1 VPLPDDLEPVEL
13 DSLPLAPWIKKL
25 ILDGNE
31 WVEEQQAWRYGSRS
45 QAVWRAVNEMVEAG
59 LPDTMIA
66 AVLLDDRYKIS
77 ENPLEKGRR
86 ARAFV
91 AREIGKAR
99 KYQENKPPEQRIN
112 LHDIGQDDQP
122 AAGAPG
128 PPPDPRTLNDVT
140 ATFRK
145 WLYLEDDGTVL
156 AILATIAAN
165 RMQGD
170 PLWLMIVGA
179 SSGGKTETLN
189 AATGLPHVHLAAVL
203 TEAALLSGTS
213 RKEAAKGAKGG
224 LLREIGPFGVLML
237 KDFTSTLSMKHE
249 ARAALLAALREI
261 YDGSWTRHVGTDGG
275 RTLHWQGKLGLIA
288 CCTSIIDTHHAV
300 MAAMGER
307 FLLYRLPEIDPEKQ
321 AKQAL
326 SNAGREREMRQEL
339 AAVVS
344 GLFAGIELP
353 EHQPDLSDNET
364 DRLVALASLAA
375 YSRSHVERDG
385 RTREIELIPDHEAP
399 ARLVQALR
407 RLYGGLLV
415 IGVQPAE
422 AWSLVVKGGLDSMPK
437 LRRSVFEHLVG
448 TDEWTNTTAIA
459 EAVGYPTQTARR
471 SLEDL
476 AVHGLVLR
484 MSGGKGKSDNWLLAQ
499 RGRGWYGKALGTFPE
514 NSPNVDT
521 AEPTEDASTI
531 SDSAECTQ
539 EEFSGTPSD
548 VGEEGRHCWQC
559 GATLLEELDEQCSDC
574 GWMICTG
581 CRACKCEAA
590 S

>member
-1 VPLPDDLEPVEL
+1 MVASTLSRTGKRPPNWSTASRRRSRKRAEAHGWEIDGTADLARVLRLPGTINRKLDPVPVKIIALDPTRRYQTDSFDTYLVDVEYRNVISEPVPLPDDLEPVDL

-31 WVEEQQAWRYGSRS
+31 WVEDKQAWRYGSRS
-45 QAVWRAVNEMVEAG
+45 QAVWRVVNEMVEAG
-59 LPDTMIA
+59 LPDATIA

-99 KYQENKPPEQRIN
+99 KYQENKPPEPRFTFS
-112 LHDIGQDDQP
+112 DDDYFSP
-122 AAGAPG
+122 NGPKSADEPSGRHSTSEGPG
-128 PPPDPRTLNDVT
+128 VTVDPQTLNDVT

-203 TEAALLSGTS
+203 TEAALLSGTPK
-213 RKEAAKGAKGG
+213 KEAARGAKGG

-326 SNAGREREMRQEL
+326 RNAGREREMRQEL
-339 AAVVS
+339 AAAVN

-353 EHQPDLSDNET
+353 EQQPDLSDDET

-385 RTREIELIPDHEAP
+385 RTREIELIPDHEPP
-399 ARLVQALR
+399 ADWFRHS
-407 RLYGGLLV
+407 G
-415 IGVQPAE
+415 
-422 AWSLVVKGGLDSMPK
+422 D
-437 LRRSVFEHLVG
+437 F
-448 TDEWTNTTAIA
+448 TA
-459 EAVGYPTQTARR
+459 GY
-471 SLEDL
+471 
-476 AVHGLVLR
+476 
-484 MSGGKGKSDNWLLAQ
+484 W
-499 RGRGWYGKALGTFPE
+499 
-514 NSPNVDT
+514 
-521 AEPTEDASTI
+521 
-531 SDSAECTQ
+531 
-539 EEFSGTPSD
+539 
-548 VGEEGRHCWQC
+548 
-559 GATLLEELDEQCSDC
+559 
-574 GWMICTG
+574 
-581 CRACKCEAA
+581 
-590 S
+590 